1 MTFEVSQDA
10 VTIFASLINGLSDPA
25 TVLKGRAGH
34 SKADYDKLV
43 TRLTQSEK
51 QVLVGLSLGLS
62 AKEIAKTRGT
72 SNRTVEGHV
81 SSIRIKTNEQRLSP
95 LLISELFSRCLE
107 QGFGDLVEKYNKR
120 KV

>member
-1 MTFEVSQDA
+1 MTSEVSQDA
-10 VTIFASLINGLSDPA
+10 VTIFASLINGLSHPT
-25 TVLKGRAGH
+25 TVMSERAGH
-34 SKADYDKLV
+34 SKVDYDKLV
-43 TRLTQSEK
+43 ARLTQSEK

-95 LLISELFSRCLE
+95 LLMSELFSRCLD
-107 QGFGDLVEKYNKR
+107 QGFRNVVENNNKCTE
-120 KV
+120 